1 MSPDKSR
8 WMRELALPATSASVP
23 TARRWVEQLAAES
36 GLNGERLFEF
46 VFAVSEALANAVKH
60 GSPRGEQNQ
69 ITVLFSRLPKSVS
82 IEIRD
87 QGKGFELSPVCVPDA
102 LAGEGRGIAFM
113 RKLTDEAEFEC
124 GPDGT
129 RVRLAMFC
137 PLQD

>member
-1 MSPDKSR
+1 M
-8 WMRELALPATSASVP
+8 
-23 TARRWVEQLAAES
+23 
-36 GLNGERLFEF
+36 
-46 VFAVSEALANAVKH
+46 FAVSEALANAVKH

-82 IEIRD
+82 VEIRD
-87 QGKGFELSPVCVPDA
+87 QGEGYSELPPVCVPDA
-102 LAGEGRGIAFM
+102 PPGAEGARITFM

-129 RVRLAMFC
+129 CVRLAMFC